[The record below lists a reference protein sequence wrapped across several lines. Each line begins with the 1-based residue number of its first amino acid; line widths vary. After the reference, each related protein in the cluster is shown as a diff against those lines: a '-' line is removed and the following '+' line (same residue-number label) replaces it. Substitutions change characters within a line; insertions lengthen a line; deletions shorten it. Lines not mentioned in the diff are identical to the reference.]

1 MITVPHTYY
10 EWVEIL
16 DKLKEKS
23 DDREV
28 LAAMREGTLE
38 WQSGIAERFTGR
50 LISVINYR
58 MNMASD
64 RFQKELDYGKGQENA
79 IIQAL
84 LGLRREMQ
92 FLAEAADLPVLP
104 RAEREQCRQLVVSQ
118 AGHMQKAL
126 EDSAKRDRSGKL
138 GSIIRNHK
146 ITIQ

>member
-1 MITVPHTYY
+1 MITIPHTYY

-38 WQSGIAERFTGR
+38 WQSGIAERFIGR

-92 FLAEAADLPVLP
+92 FLAEAADLPILP
-104 RAEREQCRQLVVSQ
+104 REEREQCRQLVVSQ
-118 AGHMQKAL
+118 AGYMQKAL
-126 EDSAKRDRSGKL
+126 EDSAKKDRSGKL
-138 GSIIRNHK
+138 ASIIRNHK